1 MSTERLSF
9 MGKGEKVMFK
19 KRNSKRWKAL
29 SLAVALYVGGD
40 NCLLAMFMLQ
50 M

>member
-1 MSTERLSF
+1 MSIERLSF

-19 KRNSKRWKAL
+19 KGNSKRWKAL
-29 SLAVALYVGGD
+29 SLAVALSIGGD
-40 NCLLAMFMLQ
+40 TCLLKVSMLR